1 LIFFDTSFSFS
12 WHLRCDAPFIFLFF
26 TQHQRR
32 SLPRTLSEAK
42 WKGRTLHLPVPYSA
56 IASLQFIIR
65 SGARNLLSFIYT
77 YIAQRIGT
85 IFANSNFMKITHLF
99 LVLVFVLGACSS
111 SKKTTSTKTIS
122 SNKITEADRFRGG
135 VSIENAIVIRVEKE
149 QAGVEEEYKWL
160 AINYPGY
167 SMIRKTQTSRAAK
180 HYDLVKIRTK
190 DGQQKDIYFDITS
203 FFGKR

>member
-1 LIFFDTSFSFS
+1 
-12 WHLRCDAPFIFLFF
+12 LR
-26 TQHQRR
+26 
-32 SLPRTLSEAK
+32 
-42 WKGRTLHLPVPYSA
+42 RTLHLPVRYSA
-56 IASLQFIIR
+56 IT
-65 SGARNLLSFIYT
+65 SFYT

-85 IFANSNFMKITHLF
+85 IFANSYFMKITHLF
-99 LVLVFVLGACSS
+99 LVFVFVLGACSS
-111 SKKTTSTKTIS
+111 SKKTTAKTTSTH
-122 SNKITEADRFRGG
+122 KITEADRFRGG
-135 VSIENAIVIRVEKE
+135 VSFDNAIVIRVEKE

-167 SMIRKTQTSRAAK
+167 SMIRKTQTSRAGK